1 MTRPT
6 TYHPPSATFYTD
18 GGLDIDT
25 TKRNKGSV
33 VVFDTFDFETL
44 VTEDET
50 PVDNIASEKQQRLL
64 TEPLYSSWAGPG
76 AGRTFLAAAN
86 VGILYH
92 PQIAPIVPDVL
103 VSLDVQVAD
112 DWREKHHQLYVCGV
126 FGKPPDIVIEIVSNQ
141 DGNEDTGKVI
151 TYSRAVGVSYYII
164 YDPQRLLSQEV
175 IQMYERRSGGYGKR
189 TEQWF
194 ASVGLG
200 VMLWKGMYEGKENVW
215 LRWCDEKGNMILT
228 EAERAI
234 T

>member
-1 MTRPT
+1 
-6 TYHPPSATFYTD
+6 
-18 GGLDIDT
+18 LDDT
-25 TKRNKGSV
+25 VKKEDEGNV
-33 VVFDTFDFETL
+33 VFFDTFDSDT
-44 VTEDET
+44 
-50 PVDNIASEKQQRLL
+50 IAVEKQQRLL

-76 AGRTFLAAAN
+76 EGRTFLVAAN

-92 PQIAPIVPDVL
+92 PQMAPIVPDVL

-141 DGNEDTGKVI
+141 DENEDTGKVI

-164 YDPQRLLSQEV
+164 YDPQKLLSQEV
-175 IQMYERRSGGYGKR
+175 IQIYERRSGGYGKR

-200 VMLWKGMYEGKENVW
+200 VMLWKGTYEGKENVW
-215 LRWCDEKGNMILT
+215 LRWCDEKGTMILT
-228 EAERAI
+228 EAER
-234 T
+234 TVRLRSRET